1 MKPNRNFS
9 KKSRTLK
16 LKVGSEKGN
25 TTMSTYPELPVDK
38 LRFVCDENIFDFET
52 TASISPL
59 DVMIGQK
66 RAVKAMEFGLF
77 AQNQG
82 YNIFISGLVGTGK
95 ITYAKAA
102 VTKVASKKPIPGDWC
117 YVNNFKN
124 SSQPISL
131 LLPAGKGQIFCKDM
145 EELIED
151 IKTEVGKIFSSDDYE
166 QSKNAIIK
174 VFQGRRSILIDSFN
188 DKAEEYGIMPQ
199 WSTTGFIGVP
209 MADGKAIPPEE
220 FQKLD
225 KEEKEK
231 IEKKILTVH
240 EKAMEVVR
248 RMQELEREMREEIR
262 KLDGKVGLFAAGSL
276 IEEVKEKYQE
286 HAGVVEYLEA
296 IKQDAVQNINDFKA
310 SNGDDESSNP
320 FAFLKKNTQDTIRD
334 KYKVNLLVDNRD
346 LKGAPIIVESNPTY
360 YNLVGRVEYE
370 TRMGMMSTD
379 FTMIKAGALHKANG
393 GYLILNARDVLT
405 NMGAWE
411 VLKRILKTQQLYVE
425 NLSEQYGMMAMASL
439 KPKPVPID
447 VKVILIGNPYLYY
460 LMYNHDEEFGKL
472 FKIHAD
478 FDTQMESNTDNI
490 QKMAGFISSTVESKE
505 LKHFNRLAV
514 AKMVEY
520 SCRLAGS
527 QKKLTTRFSEVVKIL
542 CEADIWATMD
552 NSEII
557 TGEHVKQA
565 IIEKNYRS
573 NKYEEHL
580 QEMFVD
586 GKLMIDTDGKKVG
599 QVNGLAV
606 MAVGEY
612 MFGKPSRI
620 TANTYM
626 GKGGIV
632 NIERETKMSGT
643 SHSKGVL
650 ILSGYIG
657 QKYAQKL
664 PLALTASITF
674 EQLYG
679 GVDGDSASSTEL
691 YALLSSLSG
700 VPIKQ
705 YIAMTGSV
713 NQKGEIQ
720 PIGGVTEKIE
730 GFFNVCKIKGLTGEQ
745 GVMIP
750 HQNVDEL
757 ALNDEVVDAV
767 SLGKFH
773 IYAVHTID
781 QGIEILTDVPAG
793 VCHEGT
799 YPVGSIHYLVS
810 QQLQEYTDSYVK
822 LSKSADESKTNS

>member
-1 MKPNRNFS
+1 M
-9 KKSRTLK
+9 TI
-16 LKVGSEKGN
+16 
-25 TTMSTYPELPVDK
+25 YPELPVNK
-38 LRFVCDENIFDFET
+38 LRFTCDENLFHFET

-59 DVMIGQK
+59 DVMLGQK
-66 RAVKAMEFGLF
+66 RAVKAVEFGLF
-77 AQNQG
+77 AKNHG

-102 VTKVASKKPIPGDWC
+102 VTKVAAEQQTPGDWC

-124 SSQPISL
+124 SSQPIAL
-131 LLPAGKGQIFCKDM
+131 LLPAGMGHVFSQEIEDLM
-145 EELIED
+145 ED
-151 IKTEVGKIFSSDDYE
+151 IKTEVGKVFNSDDYE
-166 QSKNAIIK
+166 SAKNDTIKSFQERRTII
-174 VFQGRRSILIDSFN
+174 IDSFN
-188 DKAEEYGIMPQ
+188 EKASEYGILPQ
-199 WSTTGFIGVP
+199 WSTTGFVGMP
-209 MADGKAIPPEE
+209 MKDGKTLSPEE
-220 FQKLD
+220 FQTLD
-225 KEEKEK
+225 KEEREAT
-231 IEKKILTVH
+231 EKKILMVH
-240 EKAMEVVR
+240 EKAMEVIR

-262 KLDGKVGLFAAGSL
+262 KLDSKVGLFAAGSM
-276 IEEVKEKYQE
+276 IDEVRQKYQDHSE
-286 HAGVVEYLEA
+286 VVEYLEA
-296 IKQDAVQNINDFKA
+296 VKEDVVKNISDFKA
-310 SNGDDESSNP
+310 NSSDDDQNNP
-320 FAFLKKNTQDTIRD
+320 FAFLKKNNQDSIRD
-334 KYKVNLLVDNRD
+334 KFKVNLLVDNRE
-346 LKGAPIIVESNPTY
+346 LKGAPVIFESNPTY

-370 TRMGMMSTD
+370 TRMGMVSTD

-405 NMGAWE
+405 NIGSWE
-411 VLKRILKTQQLYVE
+411 ALKRILNTQKLFVE

-439 KPKPVPID
+439 KPQPVPVN

-460 LMYNHDEEFGKL
+460 LMYNYDEDFCKL

-478 FDTQMESNTDNI
+478 FDTQMDSNTDNI
-490 QKMAGFISSTVESKE
+490 LKMAEFISSSIETKN
-505 LKHFNRLAV
+505 LKPFDRSAV
-514 AKMVEY
+514 ARMVEY

-542 CEADIWATMD
+542 CEADIWATMNKSD
-552 NSEII
+552 IVS
-557 TGEHVKQA
+557 GQHVKQA
-565 IIEKNYRS
+565 IEEKKYRS

-580 QEMFVD
+580 QEMVAD
-586 GKLMIDTDGKKVG
+586 GKLMIDTKDKKIG

-626 GKGGIV
+626 GKSGIV

-657 QKYAQKL
+657 QKYAQKY
-664 PLALTASITF
+664 PLALTASLTF

-679 GVDGDSASSTEL
+679 GIDGDSASSTEL

-705 YIAMTGSV
+705 YIAVTGSV
-713 NQKGEIQ
+713 NQKGEVQ

-730 GFFNVCKIKGLTGEQ
+730 GFFNICKMKGLTGEQ

-757 ALNDEVVDAV
+757 VLNDEVIEAV
-767 SLGKFH
+767 EQGQFH
-773 IYAVHTID
+773 IYEVKTID
-781 QGIEILTDVPAG
+781 QGIELLTDVPAG
-793 VCHEGT
+793 ECRVDGT
-799 YPVGSIHYLVS
+799 YPPGSIHYLVM
-810 QQLQEYTDSYVK
+810 QRLKEYTDSFIT
-822 LSKSADESKTNS
+822 LSKAAEDKN

>member
-1 MKPNRNFS
+1 MTK
-9 KKSRTLK
+9 
-16 LKVGSEKGN
+16 
-25 TTMSTYPELPVDK
+25 YPELPVNK
-38 LRFVCDENIFDFET
+38 LRFTCDENLFHFET

-66 RAVKAMEFGLF
+66 RAVKAVEFGLF
-77 AQNQG
+77 AKNHG

-102 VTKVASKKPIPGDWC
+102 VTKVAAEQQTPGDWC

-124 SSQPISL
+124 SSQPIAL
-131 LLPAGKGQIFCKDM
+131 LLPAGMGHVFSQEIEDLM
-145 EELIED
+145 ED
-151 IKTEVGKIFSSDDYE
+151 IKTEVSKVFNSDDYE
-166 QSKNAIIK
+166 SAKNNTIKSFQERRTII
-174 VFQGRRSILIDSFN
+174 IDSFN
-188 DKAEEYGIMPQ
+188 EKANEYGILPQ
-199 WSTTGFIGVP
+199 WSTTGFVGMP
-209 MADGKAIPPEE
+209 MKDGKTLSPEE
-220 FQKLD
+220 FQTLD
-225 KEEKEK
+225 KEEREAT
-231 IEKKILTVH
+231 EKKILTVH
-240 EKAMEVVR
+240 EKAMEVIR

-262 KLDGKVGLFAAGSL
+262 KLDSKVGLFAAGSM
-276 IEEVKEKYQE
+276 IDEVKQKYKDHHE
-286 HAGVVEYLEA
+286 VVEYLEA
-296 IKQDAVQNINDFKA
+296 VKEEVVKNISDFKA
-310 SNGDDESSNP
+310 NSAEDDQNNP
-320 FAFLKKNTQDTIRD
+320 FAFLKKNNQDSVRD
-334 KYKVNLLVDNRD
+334 KFKVNLLVDNRE
-346 LKGAPIIVESNPTY
+346 LKGAPVIFESNPTY

-370 TRMGMMSTD
+370 TRMGMVSTD

-405 NMGAWE
+405 NIGSWE
-411 VLKRILKTQQLYVE
+411 ALKRILNTQKLFVE

-439 KPKPVPID
+439 KPQPVPIN
-447 VKVILIGNPYLYY
+447 VKVVLIGNPYLYY
-460 LMYNHDEEFGKL
+460 LMYNYDEDFCKL

-478 FDTQMESNTDNI
+478 FDTQMDSTTDNI
-490 QKMAGFISSTVESKE
+490 IKMAEFISSTIEAKQ
-505 LKHFNRLAV
+505 LKHFDRSAV
-514 AKMVEY
+514 ARMVEY

-542 CEADIWATMD
+542 CEADIWATMNKSD
-552 NSEII
+552 IV
-557 TGEHVKQA
+557 TGNHVKQA
-565 IIEKNYRS
+565 IEEKKYRS

-580 QEMFVD
+580 QEMIAD
-586 GKLMIDTDGKKVG
+586 GKLMIDTKDRKIG

-626 GKGGIV
+626 GKSGIV

-657 QKYAQKL
+657 QKYAQKY
-664 PLALTASITF
+664 PLALTASLTF

-679 GVDGDSASSTEL
+679 GIDGDSASSTEL

-705 YIAMTGSV
+705 HIAVTGSV
-713 NQKGEIQ
+713 NQKGEVQ

-730 GFFNVCKIKGLTGEQ
+730 GFFNICKMKGLTGEQ

-757 ALNDEVVDAV
+757 VLNDEVIEAV
-767 SLGKFH
+767 EQGKFH
-773 IYAVHTID
+773 IYEVKTID
-781 QGIEILTDVPAG
+781 QGIELLTDVPAG
-793 VCHEGT
+793 ECRVDGT
-799 YPVGSIHYLVS
+799 YPPGSIHYLVM
-810 QQLQEYTDSYVK
+810 QRLKEYTDSFIT
-822 LSKSADESKTNS
+822 LSKAADGKS

>member
-1 MKPNRNFS
+1 MTK
-9 KKSRTLK
+9 
-16 LKVGSEKGN
+16 
-25 TTMSTYPELPVDK
+25 YAELPVDK
-38 LRFVCDENIFDFET
+38 LRFMCDENIFDFET
-52 TASISPL
+52 TASILPL

-66 RAVKAMEFGLF
+66 RAVKAVEFGLF
-77 AQNQG
+77 AKNQG

-102 VTKVASKKPIPGDWC
+102 VSKVATKQEIPGDWC

-124 SSQPISL
+124 NSQPIAL
-131 LLPAGKGQIFCKDM
+131 LLPPGMGHVFCQDI

-166 QSKNAIIK
+166 QSKNQIIK
-174 VFQGRRSILIDSFN
+174 KYQERRSTLIDSFN
-188 DKAEEYGIMPQ
+188 DKAEEQGIMPQ
-199 WSTTGFIGVP
+199 WSTTGFVGVP
-209 MADGKAIPPEE
+209 MAEGKAIPPEE
-220 FQKLD
+220 FQRLD

-262 KLDGKVGLFAAGSL
+262 QLDAKVGLFAAGNL
-276 IEEVKEKYQE
+276 IDEVKGKYQE
-286 HAGVVEYLEA
+286 HAEIIEYLEA
-296 IKQDAVQNINDFKA
+296 VKEDAVKNINDFKA
-310 SNGDDESSNP
+310 RGADDEQSNP
-320 FAFLKKNTQDTIRD
+320 LFFLKKNTQEAIRD
-334 KYKVNLLVDNRD
+334 KYKVNLLVDNRE

-360 YNLVGRVEYE
+360 YNLIGRVEYE

-411 VLKRILKTQQLYVE
+411 ALKRILKTQKLFIE
-425 NLSEQYGMMAMASL
+425 NLSEQYGMTAMASL
-439 KPKPVPID
+439 KPKPVPIN

-460 LMYNHDEEFGKL
+460 LMYNHDEDFGKL

-478 FDTQMESNTDNI
+478 FDTQMESTDDNI
-490 QKMAGFISSTVESKE
+490 QKMARFISSTVTSKN
-505 LKHFNRLAV
+505 LKHFDRSAV

-527 QKKLTTRFSEVVKIL
+527 QKKLTTRFSEVVKIIY
-542 CEADIWATMD
+542 EADIWATMEQAD
-552 NSEII
+552 IV
-557 TGEHVKQA
+557 TGAHVKQA
-565 IIEKNYRS
+565 ITEKNYRS

-580 QEMFVD
+580 QEMFAD
-586 GKLMIDTDGKKVG
+586 GKLMIDTEGRKVG

-606 MAVGEY
+606 MAVGED

-626 GKGGIV
+626 GKSGIV

-657 QKYAQKL
+657 ERYAQKL
-664 PLALTASITF
+664 PLALTASLTF

-691 YALLSSLSG
+691 YALLSSLAN

-705 YIAMTGSV
+705 SIAVTGSV

-757 ALNDEVVDAV
+757 AVNDEVLEAV
-767 SLGKFH
+767 RQGMFH
-773 IYAVHTID
+773 IYAVETID

-793 VCHEGT
+793 EFKNGA
-799 YPVGSIHYLVS
+799 YPAGSIHDLVS
-810 QQLQEYTDSYVK
+810 RQLQEYTDRFIQ
-822 LSKSADESKTNS
+822 LSKSADDDKAHS

>member
-1 MKPNRNFS
+1 M
-9 KKSRTLK
+9 TI
-16 LKVGSEKGN
+16 
-25 TTMSTYPELPVDK
+25 YPELPVNK
-38 LRFVCDENIFDFET
+38 LRFTCDENLFHFET

-59 DVMIGQK
+59 DVMLGQK
-66 RAVKAMEFGLF
+66 RAVKAVEFGLF
-77 AQNQG
+77 AKNHG

-102 VTKVASKKPIPGDWC
+102 VTKVAAEQQTPGDWC

-124 SSQPISL
+124 SSQPIAL
-131 LLPAGKGQIFCKDM
+131 LLPAGMGHVFSQEIEDLM
-145 EELIED
+145 ED
-151 IKTEVGKIFSSDDYE
+151 IKTEVGKVFNSDDYE
-166 QSKNAIIK
+166 SAKNDTIKSFQERRTII
-174 VFQGRRSILIDSFN
+174 IDSFN
-188 DKAEEYGIMPQ
+188 EKASEYGILPQ
-199 WSTTGFIGVP
+199 WSTTGFVGMP
-209 MADGKAIPPEE
+209 MKDGKTLSPEE
-220 FQKLD
+220 FQTLD
-225 KEEKEK
+225 KEEREAT
-231 IEKKILTVH
+231 EKKILMVH
-240 EKAMEVVR
+240 EKAMEVIR

-262 KLDGKVGLFAAGSL
+262 KLDSKVGLFAAGSM
-276 IEEVKEKYQE
+276 IDEVRQKYQDHSE
-286 HAGVVEYLEA
+286 VVEYLEA
-296 IKQDAVQNINDFKA
+296 VKEDVVKNISDFKA
-310 SNGDDESSNP
+310 NSSDDDQNNP
-320 FAFLKKNTQDTIRD
+320 FAFLKKNNQDSIRD
-334 KYKVNLLVDNRD
+334 KFKVNLLVDNRE
-346 LKGAPIIVESNPTY
+346 LKGAPVIFESNPTY

-370 TRMGMMSTD
+370 TRMGMVSTD

-405 NMGAWE
+405 NIGSWE
-411 VLKRILKTQQLYVE
+411 ALKRILNTQKLFVE

-439 KPKPVPID
+439 KPQPVPVN

-460 LMYNHDEEFGKL
+460 LMYNYDEDFCKL

-478 FDTQMESNTDNI
+478 FDTQMDSNTDNI
-490 QKMAGFISSTVESKE
+490 LKMAEFISSSIETKN
-505 LKHFNRLAV
+505 LKPFDRSAV
-514 AKMVEY
+514 ARMVEY

-542 CEADIWATMD
+542 CEADIWATMNKSD
-552 NSEII
+552 IVS
-557 TGEHVKQA
+557 GQHVKQA
-565 IIEKNYRS
+565 IEEKKYRS

-580 QEMFVD
+580 QEMVAD
-586 GKLMIDTDGKKVG
+586 GKLMIDTKDKKIG

-626 GKGGIV
+626 GKNGIV

-657 QKYAQKL
+657 QKYAQKY
-664 PLALTASITF
+664 PLALTASLTF

-679 GVDGDSASSTEL
+679 GIDGDSASSTEL

-705 YIAMTGSV
+705 YIAVTGSV
-713 NQKGEIQ
+713 NQKGEVQ

-730 GFFNVCKIKGLTGEQ
+730 GFFNICKMKGLTGEQ

-757 ALNDEVVDAV
+757 VLNDEVIEAV
-767 SLGKFH
+767 EQGQFH
-773 IYAVHTID
+773 IYEVKTID
-781 QGIEILTDVPAG
+781 QGIELLTDVPAG
-793 VCHEGT
+793 ECRVDGT
-799 YPVGSIHYLVS
+799 YPPGSIHYLVM
-810 QQLQEYTDSYVK
+810 QRLKEYTDSFIT
-822 LSKSADESKTNS
+822 LSKAAEDKN

>member
-1 MKPNRNFS
+1 M
-9 KKSRTLK
+9 TI
-16 LKVGSEKGN
+16 
-25 TTMSTYPELPVDK
+25 YPELPVNK
-38 LRFVCDENIFDFET
+38 LRFTCDENLFHFET

-59 DVMIGQK
+59 DVMLGQK
-66 RAVKAMEFGLF
+66 RAVKAVEFGLF
-77 AQNQG
+77 AKNHG

-102 VTKVASKKPIPGDWC
+102 VAKVAAEQQTPGDWC

-124 SSQPISL
+124 SSQPIAL
-131 LLPAGKGQIFCKDM
+131 LLPAGMGHVFSQEIEDLM
-145 EELIED
+145 ED
-151 IKTEVGKIFSSDDYE
+151 IKTEVSKVFNSDDYE
-166 QSKNAIIK
+166 SAKNNTIK
-174 VFQGRRSILIDSFN
+174 SFQERRTVIIDSFN
-188 DKAEEYGIMPQ
+188 EKASEYGILPQ
-199 WSTTGFIGVP
+199 WSTTGFVGMP
-209 MADGKAIPPEE
+209 MKDGKTLSPEE
-220 FQKLD
+220 FQTLD
-225 KEEKEK
+225 KEEREAT
-231 IEKKILTVH
+231 EKKILTVH
-240 EKAMEVVR
+240 EKAMEVIR

-262 KLDGKVGLFAAGSL
+262 KLDSKVGLFAAGSM
-276 IEEVKEKYQE
+276 IDEVRQKYHDHSE
-286 HAGVVEYLEA
+286 VVEYLEA
-296 IKQDAVQNINDFKA
+296 VKEDVVKNISDFKA
-310 SNGDDESSNP
+310 SSTDDEQNNP
-320 FAFLKKNTQDTIRD
+320 FAFLKKNNQDSIRD
-334 KYKVNLLVDNRD
+334 KYKVNLLVDNRE
-346 LKGAPIIVESNPTY
+346 LKGAPVIFESNPTY

-370 TRMGMMSTD
+370 TRMGMVSTD

-405 NMGAWE
+405 NIGSWE
-411 VLKRILKTQQLYVE
+411 ALKRILNTQKLFVE

-439 KPKPVPID
+439 KPLPVPIN

-460 LMYNHDEEFGKL
+460 LMYNYDEDFCKL

-478 FDTQMESNTDNI
+478 FDTQMDSTTDNI
-490 QKMAGFISSTVESKE
+490 MKMAEFISSSIETKN
-505 LKHFNRLAV
+505 LKHFDRSAV
-514 AKMVEY
+514 ARMVEY

-552 NSEII
+552 KSQIVS
-557 TGEHVKQA
+557 GQHVKQA
-565 IIEKNYRS
+565 IKEKKYRS

-580 QEMFVD
+580 QEMVAD
-586 GKLMIDTDGKKVG
+586 GKLMIDTKDRKIG

-626 GKGGIV
+626 GKNGIV

-643 SHSKGVL
+643 SHTKGVL

-657 QKYAQKL
+657 QKYAQKC
-664 PLALTASITF
+664 PLALTASLTF

-679 GVDGDSASSTEL
+679 GIDGDSASSTEL

-705 YIAMTGSV
+705 YIAVTGSV
-713 NQKGEIQ
+713 NQKGEVQ

-730 GFFNVCKIKGLTGEQ
+730 GFFNICKIKGLTGEQ

-757 ALNDEVVDAV
+757 VLNDEVIEAV
-767 SLGKFH
+767 EQGQFH
-773 IYAVHTID
+773 IYEVKTID
-781 QGIEILTDVPAG
+781 QGIELLTDVPAG
-793 VCHEGT
+793 ECRVDGT
-799 YPVGSIHYLVS
+799 YPPGSIHYLVM
-810 QQLQEYTDSYVK
+810 QRLKEYTDSFIA
-822 LSKSADESKTNS
+822 LSKAADGKN

>member
-1 MKPNRNFS
+1 MN
-9 KKSRTLK
+9 
-16 LKVGSEKGN
+16 
-25 TTMSTYPELPVDK
+25 TYPELSVDK
-38 LRFVCDENIFDFET
+38 LRFMCDENVFDFET

-66 RAVKAMEFGLF
+66 RAVKAVEFGLF
-77 AQNQG
+77 AKNQG

-102 VTKVASKKPIPGDWC
+102 VNKIAATKPAPGDWC
-117 YVNNFKN
+117 YVNNFTN
-124 SSQPISL
+124 NSQPIVLSL
-131 LLPAGKGQIFCKDM
+131 PTGMGHVFCTDM

-151 IKTEVGKIFSSDDYE
+151 IKTEVEKIFGSDDYE
-166 QSKNAIIK
+166 QSKNSIIK
-174 VFQGRRSILIDSFN
+174 SFQERRSVLIDSFN

-209 MADGKAIPPEE
+209 MLNGKAIPPEE
-220 FQKLD
+220 FQQLD

-231 IEKKILTVH
+231 IEKKIVTVH
-240 EKAMEVVR
+240 EKAMEVIR
-248 RMQELEREMREEIR
+248 RMQELERQMREEIR
-262 KLDGKVGLFAAGSL
+262 VLDSKVGLFAAGSL
-276 IEEVKEKYQE
+276 IEEVKEKYRA
-286 HAGVVEYLEA
+286 HAEVVEYLEA
-296 IKQDAVQNINDFKA
+296 IKQDAVKNINDFKA
-310 SNGDDESSNP
+310 STGEEEPNNP
-320 FAFLKKNTQDTIRD
+320 FAFLKKNTQENIRD
-334 KYKVNLLVDNRD
+334 KYKVNLLVDNRE
-346 LKGAPIIVESNPTY
+346 LTGAPIVVESNPTY

-405 NMGAWE
+405 NIGAWE
-411 VLKRILKTQQLYVE
+411 ALKRILKTQKLFVE
-425 NLSEQYGMMAMASL
+425 NLSEQYGMTAMATL

-460 LMYNHDEEFGKL
+460 LMYNHDEEFSKL

-478 FDTQMESNTDNI
+478 FDTQVESNTDNI
-490 QKMAGFISSTVESKE
+490 QKMARFISSTVNNKK
-505 LKHFNRLAV
+505 LKHFDRCAV

-520 SCRLAGS
+520 SCRMAGS
-527 QKKLTTRFSEVVKIL
+527 QKKLTTRFSEVVKII

-552 NSEII
+552 HSDIV
-557 TGEHVKQA
+557 TAEHVKQA
-565 IIEKNYRS
+565 IAEKNYRA
-573 NKYEEHL
+573 NKHEEHL
-580 QEMFVD
+580 QEMFAD
-586 GKLMIDTDGKKVG
+586 GKLMIDTDGRKVG

-620 TANTYM
+620 TVNTYM

-650 ILSGYIG
+650 ILNGYIG
-657 QKYAQKL
+657 QKYAQER
-664 PLALTASITF
+664 PLALSASITF

-730 GFFNVCKIKGLTGEQ
+730 GFFNVCKINGLTGEQ

-757 ALNDEVVDAV
+757 ALNDEVIDAV
-767 SLGKFH
+767 AQGKFH
-773 IYAVHTID
+773 VYAVKTID
-781 QGIEILTDVPAG
+781 EGIELLTDVPAG
-793 VCHEGT
+793 ICQEDGT
-799 YPVGSIHYLVS
+799 YPIGTIHYLVNK
-810 QQLQEYTDSYVK
+810 QLKEYTDRFIK
-822 LSKSADESKTNS
+822 LSKSADETKTNS

>member
-1 MKPNRNFS
+1 VYETRH
-9 KKSRTLK
+9 LIA
-16 LKVGSEKGN
+16 KGN
-25 TTMSTYPELPVDK
+25 RIMTYTELPVDK
-38 LRFVCDENIFDFET
+38 LRFSCDESHFDFET
-52 TASISPL
+52 TANILPL

-66 RAVKAMEFGLF
+66 RAVKAVEFGLF
-77 AQNQG
+77 AKNQG

-95 ITYAKAA
+95 ITYAKSA
-102 VTKVASKKPIPGDWC
+102 VAKVAAKQEVPGDWC

-124 SSQPISL
+124 SSQPITL
-131 LLPAGKGQIFCKDM
+131 LLPAGMGHAFCQNM
-145 EELIED
+145 EELIVD

-166 QSKNAIIK
+166 QSKNGIIK
-174 VFQGRRSILIDSFN
+174 KYQEQRSTLIDSFN
-188 DKAEEYGIMPQ
+188 DMTEEHGIMPQ

-209 MADGKAIPPEE
+209 MANGKAIPPEE
-220 FQKLD
+220 FQQLP
-225 KEEKEK
+225 KELKET

-240 EKAMEVVR
+240 EKATEVIR
-248 RMQELEREMREEIR
+248 RMQALERKMREEIR
-262 KLDGKVGLFAAGSL
+262 TLDGQVGLFAAGSL
-276 IEEVKEKYQE
+276 IDEVKNKYHE

-296 IKQDAVQNINDFKA
+296 VKEDAVKNINDFKDTA
-310 SNGDDESSNP
+310 ADDDQSNP
-320 FAFLKKNTQDTIRD
+320 LAFLKKNTQDTIRD
-334 KYKVNLLVDNRD
+334 KYKVNLLVDNRE
-346 LKGAPIIVESNPTY
+346 LQGAPIIVESNPTY
-360 YNLVGRVEYE
+360 YNLIGRVEYE

-411 VLKRILKTQQLYVE
+411 ALKRILKTQKLFVE
-425 NLSEQYGMMAMASL
+425 NLSEQYGMTAMASL
-439 KPKPVPID
+439 KPKPVPVN
-447 VKVILIGNPYLYY
+447 VKVILIGNPQLYY

-478 FDTQMESNTDNI
+478 FDTQMESTPDNV
-490 QKMAGFISSTVESKE
+490 QKMAGFISSTVQSKK
-505 LKHFNRLAV
+505 LKHFDRSAV
-514 AKMVEY
+514 AKIVEY

-552 NSEII
+552 ESTIVM
-557 TGEHVKQA
+557 GKHVTQA
-565 IIEKNYRS
+565 IQEKNYRS

-580 QEMFVD
+580 QEMFAD
-586 GKLMIDTDGKKVG
+586 GKLMIDTDGRKVG

-606 MAVGEY
+606 MAVGEH

-657 QKYAQKL
+657 QKYAQKT
-664 PLALTASITF
+664 PLALTASLTF

-691 YALLSSLSG
+691 YVLLSSLSN

-705 YIAMTGSV
+705 SIAMTGSV

-750 HQNVDEL
+750 HQNVNEL
-757 ALNDEVVDAV
+757 ALNDEVIDAV
-767 SLGKFH
+767 QQGKFH
-773 IYAVHTID
+773 IYAVETID

-793 VCHEGT
+793 ECNADGE

-810 QQLQEYTDSYVK
+810 QQLKAYTDRYITLGKSSED
-822 LSKSADESKTNS
+822 SKNNS

>member
-1 MKPNRNFS
+1 MI
-9 KKSRTLK
+9 
-16 LKVGSEKGN
+16 
-25 TTMSTYPELPVDK
+25 TYPELPIDK
-38 LRFVCDENIFDFET
+38 LRFMCDEKVFDFET

-66 RAVKAMEFGLF
+66 RAVKAMDFGLF
-77 AQNQG
+77 AKNQG
-82 YNIFISGLVGTGK
+82 YNIFVSGLVGTGK

-102 VTKVASKKPIPGDWC
+102 VTKVASSRQVPGDWC

-124 SSQPISL
+124 SSQPIAL
-131 LLPAGKGQIFCKDM
+131 LLPAGRGTVFCKDM

-151 IKTEVGKIFSSDDYE
+151 IKTEVAKTFSSDEYE
-166 QSKNAIIK
+166 QFKNDIIK
-174 VFQGRRSILIDSFN
+174 KFQERRSALIDSFN
-188 DKAEEYGIMPQ
+188 DKAEENGISPQ

-209 MADGKAIPPEE
+209 MVDGKAIPPEE

-231 IEKKILTVH
+231 IEKKILNVH

-276 IEEVKEKYQE
+276 IDEVKEKYQE
-286 HAGVVEYLEA
+286 HAEVAEYLEA

-310 SNGDDESSNP
+310 PSADEDQSNP
-320 FAFLKKNTQDTIRD
+320 LAFLKKNTQDTIRD
-334 KYKVNLLVDNRD
+334 KYKVNLLVDNRE

-411 VLKRILKTQQLYVE
+411 VLKRILKTQKLYVE

-460 LMYNHDEEFGKL
+460 MMYNHDEEFGKL

-478 FDTQMESNTDNI
+478 FDTQMDSTTDNI
-490 QKMAGFISSTVESKE
+490 QKMARFISSTVEGKG
-505 LKHFNRLAV
+505 LKHFDRSAV
-514 AKMVEY
+514 AKMMEY

-552 NSEII
+552 NKDIVTAS
-557 TGEHVKQA
+557 HVTQA
-565 IIEKNYRS
+565 ISEKKYRS

-580 QEMFVD
+580 QEMFTD
-586 GKLMIDTDGKKVG
+586 GKLMIDTDGRKVG

-606 MAVGEY
+606 MSVGEY

-664 PLALTASITF
+664 PLTVTASITF

-691 YALLSSLSG
+691 YALLSSLSD

-730 GFFNVCKIKGLTGEQ
+730 GFFNVCKINGLTGKQ

-757 ALNDEVVDAV
+757 ALNDDVVEAV
-767 SLGKFH
+767 SAGKFH

-793 VCHEGT
+793 VCLADGT

-810 QQLQEYTDSYVK
+810 QRLKEYTDSFIQ
-822 LSKSADESKTNS
+822 LSKSADENKTNS

>member
-1 MKPNRNFS
+1 M
-9 KKSRTLK
+9 
-16 LKVGSEKGN
+16 EKGSK
-25 TTMSTYPELPVDK
+25 TMTKYPELSVDK
-38 LRFVCDENIFDFET
+38 LRFMCDENLFNFET

-59 DVMIGQK
+59 DVMLGQK
-66 RAVKAMEFGLF
+66 RAVKAVEFGLF
-77 AQNQG
+77 AKNQG

-102 VTKVASKKPIPGDWC
+102 VNKVAAKQQVPGDWC

-124 SSQPISL
+124 SSQPLALS
-131 LLPAGKGQIFCKDM
+131 LPAGTGYLFCKDI

-166 QSKNAIIK
+166 QSKNEIIK
-174 VFQGRRSILIDSFN
+174 KFQERRSVLIDSFN

-209 MADGKAIPPEE
+209 MLDGKAIPPEE
-220 FQKLD
+220 FQQLD
-225 KEEKEK
+225 KEEKDK
-231 IEKKILTVH
+231 IEKKIVMVH

-276 IEEVKEKYQE
+276 IDEVIVKYQE
-286 HAGVVEYLEA
+286 HSEVVEYLEA
-296 IKQDAVQNINDFKA
+296 IKDDAVKNINDFKA
-310 SNGDDESSNP
+310 HSGEEESHTP
-320 FAFLKKNTQDTIRD
+320 FAFLKKNTQETIRD
-334 KYKVNLLVDNRD
+334 KYKVNLFVDNRD
-346 LKGAPIIVESNPTY
+346 LQGAPVIVETNPTY

-379 FTMIKAGALHKANG
+379 FTMIKSGALHRANG

-411 VLKRILKTQQLYVE
+411 ALKRILKTQKLFVE
-425 NLSEQYGMMAMASL
+425 NLSEQYGMTAIASL

-490 QKMAGFISSTVESKE
+490 QKMAGFISSTVTSKN
-505 LKHFNRLAV
+505 LKHFDRSAV
-514 AKMVEY
+514 VKMVEY

-552 NSEII
+552 ESEIVSAK
-557 TGEHVKQA
+557 HVKQA
-565 IIEKNYRS
+565 IQEKNYRC

-580 QEMFVD
+580 QEMFAD
-586 GKLMIDTDGKKVG
+586 GKLMIETEGRKIG

-606 MAVGEY
+606 MSVGEY
-612 MFGKPSRI
+612 MFGKPSKI

-626 GKGGIV
+626 GKGGIL

-657 QKYAQKL
+657 EKYAQKT
-664 PLALTASITF
+664 PLALTASLTF

-705 YIAMTGSV
+705 NIAMTGSV

-730 GFFNVCKIKGLTGEQ
+730 GFFNICKIKGITGEQ

-750 HQNVDEL
+750 YQNVDEL
-757 ALNDEVVDAV
+757 ALNDEVVEAV
-767 SLGKFH
+767 AEGKFH

-781 QGIEILTDVPAG
+781 EGIEILTDIPAG
-793 VCHEGT
+793 VCDEDGNYPAGT
-799 YPVGSIHYLVS
+799 IHDLVS
-810 QQLQEYTDSYVK
+810 RQLKEYTDRFIK
-822 LSKSADESKTNS
+822 LSKSAEEPKSSS

>member
-1 MKPNRNFS
+1 
-9 KKSRTLK
+9 
-16 LKVGSEKGN
+16 
-25 TTMSTYPELPVDK
+25 MSTYPELPVDK
-38 LRFVCDENIFDFET
+38 LRFMCDEKVFDFET

-77 AQNQG
+77 AKNQG

-102 VTKVASKKPIPGDWC
+102 VTKVAAQEPVPGDWC

-124 SSQPISL
+124 SSQPIAL
-131 LLPAGKGQIFCKDM
+131 LLPPGRGQSFCKDM

-174 VFQGRRSILIDSFN
+174 VFQERRSVLINSFN
-188 DKAEEYGIMPQ
+188 DKAEENGIMPQ

-220 FQKLD
+220 FQQLD
-225 KEEKEK
+225 KEEKDK
-231 IEKKILTVH
+231 IEKKIVTVH

-286 HAGVVEYLEA
+286 NAGVVEYLEA
-296 IKQDAVQNINDFKA
+296 IKQDAVKNINDFKA
-310 SNGDDESSNP
+310 SNADDDQSNP
-320 FAFLKKNTQDTIRD
+320 FAFLKKNNQDTLRD

-393 GYLILNARDVLT
+393 GYLILNARDMLT
-405 NMGAWE
+405 NLGAWE
-411 VLKRILKTQQLYVE
+411 VLKRILKTQKLFVE
-425 NLSEQYGMMAMASL
+425 NLSEQYGLTAMASL

-460 LMYNHDEEFGKL
+460 LMYNYDEEFGKL

-490 QKMAGFISSTVESKE
+490 QKMAGFISSTVESKA
-505 LKHFNRLAV
+505 LKHFDRSAV

-552 NSEII
+552 NSKIV
-557 TGEHVKQA
+557 TAQHVKQA

-586 GKLMIDTDGKKVG
+586 GKLMIDTDGRKVG

-664 PLALTASITF
+664 PLVLTASITF

-750 HQNVDEL
+750 HQNVNEL
-757 ALNDEVVDAV
+757 ALNDEVIEAV
-767 SLGKFH
+767 GQGKFH
-773 IYAVHTID
+773 IYPVETID

-793 VCHEGT
+793 ECQADGT

-810 QQLQEYTDSYVK
+810 QQLKEYTDSFIK
-822 LSKSADESKTNS
+822 LSKAADEPKTNS

>member
-1 MKPNRNFS
+1 MTK
-9 KKSRTLK
+9 
-16 LKVGSEKGN
+16 
-25 TTMSTYPELPVDK
+25 YPELPVDK
-38 LRFVCDENIFDFET
+38 LRFTCDETLFNFET

-66 RAVKAMEFGLF
+66 RAVKAVEFGLF
-77 AQNQG
+77 AKNQG

-95 ITYAKAA
+95 ITYAKSA
-102 VTKVASKKPIPGDWC
+102 VAKVAQEQQTPGDWC

-124 SSQPISL
+124 SSQPIAL
-131 LLPAGKGQIFCKDM
+131 LLPPGLGHVFCKDI
-145 EELIED
+145 EGLIED
-151 IKTEVGKIFSSDDYE
+151 IKTEVGKVFSSDDYE
-166 QSKNAIIK
+166 SAKNETIK
-174 VFQGRRSILIDSFN
+174 SFQERRTVIIDSFN
-188 DKAEEYGIMPQ
+188 QKASEYGILPQ
-199 WSTTGFIGVP
+199 WSTTGFVGMP
-209 MADGKAIPPEE
+209 MKDGKTLSPEE
-220 FQKLD
+220 FQSLE
-225 KEEKEK
+225 KEEREAT
-231 IEKKILTVH
+231 EKKLLSVH
-240 EKAMEVVR
+240 EKAMEVIR
-248 RMQELEREMREEIR
+248 RMQDLEREMREEIR
-262 KLDGKVGLFAAGSL
+262 KLDGKVGLYAAGNM
-276 IEEVKEKYQE
+276 IDEVRQKYQE
-286 HAGVVEYLEA
+286 HSAVVEYLEA
-296 IKQDAVQNINDFKA
+296 IKADVVKNISDFKA
-310 SNGDDESSNP
+310 NTGEDDQSNP
-320 FAFLKKNTQDTIRD
+320 FAFLKKNTQDSIKD
-334 KYKVNLLVDNRD
+334 KYKVNLLVDNRE
-346 LKGAPIIVESNPTY
+346 LTGAPVIVESNPTY

-370 TRMGMMSTD
+370 TRMGMVSTD
-379 FTMIKAGALHKANG
+379 YTMIKAGALHKANG

-411 VLKRILKTQQLYVE
+411 ALKRIIKTQKLYVE
-425 NLSEQYGMMAMASL
+425 NLSEQYGMVAMATL
-439 KPKPVPID
+439 KPQAVPID

-460 LMYNHDEEFGKL
+460 LMYNYDEDFGKL

-478 FDTQMESNTDNI
+478 FDTQMDSNEDNV
-490 QKMAGFISSTVESKE
+490 QKMAGFISSAIETKE
-505 LKHFNRLAV
+505 LKHFDRSAV
-514 AKMVEY
+514 ARMVEY

-552 NSEII
+552 KSDIVS
-557 TGEHVKQA
+557 GKHVKQA
-565 IIEKNYRS
+565 IEEKRYRL

-580 QEMFVD
+580 QEMIAD
-586 GKLMIDTDGKKVG
+586 GKLMIDTKDRKVG

-606 MAVGEY
+606 MSVGEY

-657 QKYAQKL
+657 QKYAQEY
-664 PLALTASITF
+664 PLALTASLTF

-705 YIAMTGSV
+705 SIAITGSV
-713 NQKGEIQ
+713 NQKGEVQ

-730 GFFNVCKIKGLTGEQ
+730 GFFSVCKIKGLTGEQ

-757 ALNDEVVDAV
+757 ALNDEVIEAV
-767 SLGKFH
+767 SQGKFH
-773 IYAVHTID
+773 IYAVKTID

-793 VCHEGT
+793 EIQEDST
-799 YPVGSIHYLVS
+799 YPSGSIHYLVN
-810 QQLQEYTDSYVK
+810 QQLKEYTDRLIK
-822 LSKSADESKTNS
+822 LSKAAEESKAQ

>member
-1 MKPNRNFS
+1 MI
-9 KKSRTLK
+9 
-16 LKVGSEKGN
+16 
-25 TTMSTYPELPVDK
+25 TYPELSVDK
-38 LRFVCDENIFDFET
+38 LRFTCDENVFDFET
-52 TASISPL
+52 TANISPL
-59 DVMIGQK
+59 DVMLGQK
-66 RAVKAMEFGLF
+66 RAVKAVEFGLF
-77 AQNQG
+77 AKNQG

-95 ITYAKAA
+95 ITYGKAA
-102 VTKVASKKPIPGDWC
+102 VNKVASTKPVPGDWC

-124 SSQPISL
+124 NSQPIAL
-131 LLPAGKGQIFCKDM
+131 LLPAGKGHIFCKDI

-166 QSKNAIIK
+166 KAKNAIIK
-174 VFQGRRSILIDSFN
+174 GFQERRSALIDSFN
-188 DKAEEYGIMPQ
+188 DKAEEYGILPQ

-220 FQKLD
+220 FQQLD

-231 IEKKILTVH
+231 IEKKILSVH

-262 KLDGKVGLFAAGSL
+262 KLEGKVGLFAAGSL
-276 IEEVKEKYQE
+276 IDEVKTKYQE
-286 HAGVVEYLEA
+286 HAEVVEYLEA
-296 IKQDAVQNINDFKA
+296 IKEDAVKNISDFKA
-310 SNGDDESSNP
+310 NSGEEEQSNP
-320 FAFLKKNTQDTIRD
+320 FAFLKKGNQESLRD

-346 LKGAPIIVESNPTY
+346 LKGAPVIVESNPTY
-360 YNLVGRVEYE
+360 YNLIGRVEYE

-393 GYLILNARDVLT
+393 GYLILNVRDVLT

-411 VLKRILKTQQLYVE
+411 ALKRILKTQKLYVE
-425 NLSEQYGMMAMASL
+425 NLSEQYGMMAIASL
-439 KPKPVPID
+439 KPTPVPID

-460 LMYNHDEEFGKL
+460 LMYNYDEDFGKL

-478 FDTQMESNTDNI
+478 FDTQMESNDDNI
-490 QKMAGFISSTVESKE
+490 QKMARFISSTVKNKE
-505 LKHFNRLAV
+505 LKHFDRSAV
-514 AKMVEY
+514 VKMVEY

-552 NSEII
+552 ESQVV
-557 TGEHVKQA
+557 TGLHVIKA
-565 IIEKNYRS
+565 IEEKNYRS
-573 NKYEEHL
+573 NKHEEHL
-580 QEMFVD
+580 QEMFAD
-586 GKLMIDTDGKKVG
+586 GKLMIDTDGRKVG

-606 MAVGEY
+606 MSVGEY

-657 QKYAQKL
+657 QKYAQKT

-691 YALLSSLSG
+691 YVLLSSLSG

-705 YIAMTGSV
+705 SIAMTGSV

-730 GFFNVCKIKGLTGEQ
+730 GFFKVCKIKGLTGEQ

-757 ALNDEVVDAV
+757 ALNDEVVEAV
-767 SLGKFH
+767 RQGQFH
-773 IYAVHTID
+773 IYPVHTID
-781 QGIEILTDVPAG
+781 EGIEILTDVPAG
-793 VCHEGT
+793 EMIEDGT

-810 QQLQEYTDSYVK
+810 EQLKEYMKRFIK
-822 LSKSADESKTNS
+822 LSKAAEDAKSSED

>member
-1 MKPNRNFS
+1 MTK
-9 KKSRTLK
+9 
-16 LKVGSEKGN
+16 
-25 TTMSTYPELPVDK
+25 YPELPVDK
-38 LRFVCDENIFDFET
+38 LRFTCDETLFNFET

-66 RAVKAMEFGLF
+66 RAVKAVEFGLF
-77 AQNQG
+77 AKNQG

-95 ITYAKAA
+95 ITYAKSA
-102 VTKVASKKPIPGDWC
+102 VAKVAQEQQTPGDWC

-124 SSQPISL
+124 SSQPIAL
-131 LLPAGKGQIFCKDM
+131 LLPPGLGHVFCKDI
-145 EELIED
+145 EDLIED
-151 IKTEVGKIFSSDDYE
+151 IKTEVGKVFSSDDYE
-166 QSKNAIIK
+166 SAKNETIK
-174 VFQGRRSILIDSFN
+174 SFQERRTVIIDSFN
-188 DKAEEYGIMPQ
+188 QKASEYGILPQ
-199 WSTTGFIGVP
+199 WSTTGFVGMP
-209 MADGKAIPPEE
+209 MKDGKTLSPEE
-220 FQKLD
+220 FQSLD
-225 KEEKEK
+225 KEEREAT
-231 IEKKILTVH
+231 EKKLLSVH
-240 EKAMEVVR
+240 EKAMEVIR
-248 RMQELEREMREEIR
+248 RMQDLEREMREEIR
-262 KLDGKVGLFAAGSL
+262 KLDGKVGLYAAGNM
-276 IEEVKEKYQE
+276 IDEVRQKYQE
-286 HAGVVEYLEA
+286 HSTVVEYLEA
-296 IKQDAVQNINDFKA
+296 IKADVVKNISDFKA
-310 SNGDDESSNP
+310 NSGEDDQSNP
-320 FAFLKKNTQDTIRD
+320 FAFLKKNTQDSIRD
-334 KYKVNLLVDNRD
+334 KYKVNLLVDNRE
-346 LKGAPIIVESNPTY
+346 LKGAPVIVESNPTY

-370 TRMGMMSTD
+370 TRMGMVSTD
-379 FTMIKAGALHKANG
+379 YTMIKAGALHKANG

-411 VLKRILKTQQLYVE
+411 ALKRIIKTQKLYVE
-425 NLSEQYGMMAMASL
+425 NLSEQYGMVAMATL
-439 KPKPVPID
+439 KPQAVPIN

-460 LMYNHDEEFGKL
+460 LMYNHDEDFGKL

-478 FDTQMESNTDNI
+478 FDTQMDRNEDNVK
-490 QKMAGFISSTVESKE
+490 KMAGFISSAIETKE
-505 LKHFNRLAV
+505 LKHFDRSAV
-514 AKMVEY
+514 ARMVEY

-552 NSEII
+552 KSDIV
-557 TGEHVKQA
+557 TGKHVKQA
-565 IIEKNYRS
+565 IEEKRYRS

-580 QEMFVD
+580 QEMIAD
-586 GKLMIDTDGKKVG
+586 GKLMIDTEDRKVG

-657 QKYAQKL
+657 QKYAQEY
-664 PLALTASITF
+664 PLALTASLTF

-705 YIAMTGSV
+705 SIAITGSV
-713 NQKGEIQ
+713 NQKGEVQ

-730 GFFNVCKIKGLTGEQ
+730 GFFSVCKIKGLTGEQ

-757 ALNDEVVDAV
+757 ALNDEVIEAV
-767 SLGKFH
+767 SQGKFH
-773 IYAVHTID
+773 IWAVKTID

-793 VCHEGT
+793 EMQEDGT
-799 YPVGSIHYLVS
+799 YPSGSIHYLVN
-810 QQLQEYTDSYVK
+810 QQLKEYTDRLIK
-822 LSKSADESKTNS
+822 LSKAAEESKAQ

>member
-1 MKPNRNFS
+1 MTN
-9 KKSRTLK
+9 
-16 LKVGSEKGN
+16 
-25 TTMSTYPELPVDK
+25 YPELSVDK
-38 LRFVCDENIFDFET
+38 LRFMCDENLFNFET
-52 TASISPL
+52 TASIPPL
-59 DVMIGQK
+59 DVMLGQK
-66 RAVKAMEFGLF
+66 RAVKAVEFGLF
-77 AQNQG
+77 AKNQG

-102 VTKVASKKPIPGDWC
+102 VNKVAVKQQIPGDWC

-124 SSQPISL
+124 SSQPIAL
-131 LLPAGKGQIFCKDM
+131 RLPPGKGYLFCKDM

-166 QSKNAIIK
+166 QSKNDIIK
-174 VFQGRRSILIDSFN
+174 KYQERRSVLIDSFN

-209 MADGKAIPPEE
+209 MHDGKAIPAEE
-220 FQKLD
+220 FQQLD
-225 KEEKEK
+225 KEEREK
-231 IEKKILTVH
+231 IEKKILMVH
-240 EKAMEVVR
+240 EKAMEVIR

-262 KLDGKVGLFAAGSL
+262 KLDGKVGLFAAGNL
-276 IEEVKEKYQE
+276 IDEVIEKYQE
-286 HAGVVEYLEA
+286 NDEVVDYLEA
-296 IKQDAVQNINDFKA
+296 IKQDAVKNINDFKDH
-310 SNGDDESSNP
+310 SGEEDHSNP
-320 FAFLKKNTQDTIRD
+320 FAFLKKNTQETIRD
-334 KYKVNLLVDNRD
+334 KYKVNLLVDNRE
-346 LKGAPIIVESNPTY
+346 LQGAPVIVESNPTY

-379 FTMIKAGALHKANG
+379 FTMIKSGALHRANG

-411 VLKRILKTQQLYVE
+411 ALKRILKTQKLFVE
-425 NLSEQYGMMAMASL
+425 NLSEQYGMTAIASL

-478 FDTQMESNTDNI
+478 FDTQMESNADNI
-490 QKMAGFISSTVESKE
+490 QKMAGFISSTVTSKK
-505 LKHFNRLAV
+505 LKHFDRSAV
-514 AKMVEY
+514 TKMVEY

-552 NSEII
+552 ESDIVS
-557 TGEHVKQA
+557 GKHVQQA
-565 IIEKNYRS
+565 ILEKNYRS

-580 QEMFVD
+580 QEMFAD
-586 GKLMIDTDGKKVG
+586 GKLMIDTEGRKVG

-606 MAVGEY
+606 MSVGEY
-612 MFGKPSRI
+612 MFGKPSKI

-626 GKGGIV
+626 GKGGIL

-657 QKYAQKL
+657 QKYAQKT
-664 PLALTASITF
+664 PLALTASLTF

-705 YIAMTGSV
+705 SIAMTGSV

-730 GFFNVCKIKGLTGEQ
+730 GFFNICKIKGITGEQ

-750 HQNVDEL
+750 YQNVDEL
-757 ALNDEVVDAV
+757 ALNDEVVEAV
-767 SLGKFH
+767 AQGKFH

-793 VCHEGT
+793 ICDENGT
-799 YPVGSIHYLVS
+799 YPAGTIHDLVS
-810 QQLQEYTDSYVK
+810 RQLREYTDRFIK
-822 LSKSADESKTNS
+822 LSKSAEEPKTNS

>member
-1 MKPNRNFS
+1 MKM
-9 KKSRTLK
+9 T
-16 LKVGSEKGN
+16 
-25 TTMSTYPELPVDK
+25 TYPELSVSK
-38 LRFVCDENIFDFET
+38 LRFTCDEKLFDFET

-66 RAVKAMEFGLF
+66 RAVKAVEFGLF
-77 AQNQG
+77 AKNQG

-102 VTKVASKKPIPGDWC
+102 VSKVAKRQPIAGDWC

-124 SSQPISL
+124 SSQPIAL
-131 LLPAGKGQIFCKDM
+131 LLPAGMGHVFCQDM
-145 EELIED
+145 EGLIED
-151 IKTEVGKIFSSDDYE
+151 IKTEVSKVFNSDDYE
-166 QSKNAIIK
+166 KAKSETIK
-174 VFQGRRSILIDSFN
+174 TFQERRTVIIDSFN
-188 DKAEEYGIMPQ
+188 EKANEYGILPQ
-199 WSTTGFIGVP
+199 WSTTGFVGMP
-209 MADGKAIPPEE
+209 MVGDKTLTPEE

-225 KEEKEK
+225 KEERDV
-231 IEKKILTVH
+231 IEKKLLMVH

-262 KLDGKVGLFAAGSL
+262 KLDGKVGLFAAGSM
-276 IEEVKEKYQE
+276 IDEVIQKYQQ
-286 HAGVVEYLEA
+286 HTGVVEYLEA
-296 IKQDAVQNINDFKA
+296 VKADVVKNINDFKA
-310 SNGDDESSNP
+310 NVGDDDQNNP
-320 FAFLKKNTQDTIRD
+320 FAFLKKNTQDSIRD
-334 KYKVNLLVDNRD
+334 KYKVNLLVDNRE
-346 LKGAPIIVESNPTY
+346 LKGAPVIVESNPTY

-370 TRMGMMSTD
+370 TRMGMVSTD

-405 NMGAWE
+405 NIGAWE
-411 VLKRILKTQQLYVE
+411 ALKRIIKTQKLFVE

-439 KPKPVPID
+439 KPQPVPVN

-460 LMYNHDEEFGKL
+460 LMYNHDEDFGKL

-478 FDTQMESNTDNI
+478 FDTQMESNADNI
-490 QKMAGFISSTVESKE
+490 QKMAGFISSAIETKK
-505 LKHFNRLAV
+505 LKHFDRSAV
-514 AKMVEY
+514 ARMVEY

-542 CEADIWATMD
+542 CEADIWATMGESD
-552 NSEII
+552 IV
-557 TGEHVKQA
+557 TGQHVKQA
-565 IIEKNYRS
+565 IEEKKYRS

-580 QEMFVD
+580 QEMIAD
-586 GKLMIDTDGKKVG
+586 GKLMIDTKDRKVG

-606 MAVGEY
+606 MSVGEY

-626 GKGGIV
+626 GKSGIV

-657 QKYAQKL
+657 QKYAQKY
-664 PLALTASITF
+664 PLALTGSLTF

-679 GVDGDSASSTEL
+679 GIDGDSASSTEL

-705 YIAMTGSV
+705 SIAITGSV
-713 NQKGEIQ
+713 NQKGEVQ

-730 GFFNVCKIKGLTGEQ
+730 GFFSVCKMKGLTGEQ

-757 ALNDEVVDAV
+757 ALDDEVIEAV
-767 SLGKFH
+767 KEGKFH
-773 IYAVHTID
+773 IYAVATID
-781 QGIEILTDVPAG
+781 QGIELLTDVPAG
-793 VCHEGT
+793 ECQADGT
-799 YPVGSIHYLVS
+799 FPTGSIHYLVNK
-810 QQLQEYTDSYVK
+810 QLKEYTDSFIK
-822 LSKSADESKTNS
+822 LSKAAGEEAKNQ